1 MPSLASYGGRS
12 KAQNSWTTNF
22 SESSSTRSSR
32 VSGRKPSTI
41 STYSF
46 NEKQDLNGRKRKA
59 GLTLEEITL
68 PRIKNTKTQGNYAS
82 YDIEPLEAGYGMT
95 LGNALRRVLLS
106 SLPGAAVTSIRID
119 GVQHEFQDIPHVME
133 DVTDIV
139 LNVKKLRLRSF
150 SDHPVSMRL
159 EVSGE
164 RVVTAA
170 DIMAPS
176 TVELVNPDLYIAT
189 LDDEDARLEME
200 LVVETGRGYVPA
212 DSKEDQPI
220 GVIPVDAIYTPVQ
233 KVNYTVEHT
242 RVGQMTN
249 YDKIILDIWTDG
261 TILPDEALRQ
271 SADILV
277 RHFTQLANYR
287 ATLAEPEKPPLSSIP
302 IPQKIY
308 DTPIEELDL
317 SVRAYNCLKR
327 SNITKVGQVLSMNEE
342 DLLGVRNFGEK
353 SLTELRERLL
363 LRNFLPNPRTS
374 AVGAD
379 LDGDHEMED

>member
-1 MPSLASYGGRS
+1 L
-12 KAQNSWTTNF
+12 
-22 SESSSTRSSR
+22 
-32 VSGRKPSTI
+32 
-41 STYSF
+41 
-46 NEKQDLNGRKRKA
+46 QDL
-59 GLTLEEITL
+59 IL

-106 SLPGAAVTSIRID
+106 SLPGAAVTSVRID
-119 GVQHEFQDIPHVME
+119 RVQHEFQDIPNVKE

-139 LNVKKLRLRSF
+139 LNIKKLRLRSF

-164 RVVTAA
+164 HEVTAA
-170 DIMAPS
+170 DIAAPS
-176 TVELVNPDLYIAT
+176 TIEIVNPDLYIAT
-189 LDDEDARLEME
+189 LDNENAHLEME
-200 LVVETGRGYVPA
+200 LVVEAGRGYVPA

-249 YDKIILDIWTDG
+249 YDKIVMDIWTDG
-261 TILPDEALRQ
+261 TVTPDEALRQ

-287 ATLAEPEKPPLSSIP
+287 ATLIEPEKPPLSSMP

-353 SLTELRERLL
+353 SLLELRERLL
-363 LRNFLPNPRTS
+363 ARNFLPNARTS

-379 LDGDHEMED
+379 MDGDRELEL

>member
-1 MPSLASYGGRS
+1 ML
-12 KAQNSWTTNF
+12 
-22 SESSSTRSSR
+22 
-32 VSGRKPSTI
+32 
-41 STYSF
+41 
-46 NEKQDLNGRKRKA
+46 
-59 GLTLEEITL
+59 EITL

-119 GVQHEFQDIPHVME
+119 GVQHEFQDVPNVTE
-133 DVTDIV
+133 DVTEIV

-159 EVSGE
+159 EVTGE

-170 DIMAPS
+170 DILAPS
-176 TVELVNPDLYIAT
+176 TVEIVNPDLYIAT
-189 LDDEDARLEME
+189 LDNDDAHLEME
-200 LVVETGRGYVPA
+200 LVVETGKGYVPA

-220 GVIPVDAIYTPVQ
+220 GVIPVDAIYAPVQ

-242 RVGQMTN
+242 RVGQITN
-249 YDKIILDIWTDG
+249 YDKIVLEMWTDG
-261 TILPDEALRQ
+261 TMTPDEALRQ

-287 ATLAEPEKPPLSSIP
+287 AVLIEPEKAPLSSMP
-302 IPQKIY
+302 IPPKIY
-308 DTPIEELDL
+308 ETPIEELDL

-327 SNITKVGQVLSMNEE
+327 SNITKVGQVLSMNED

-353 SLTELRERLL
+353 SLQELREKLL
-363 LRNFLPNPRTS
+363 QRNFLPNPRTS
-374 AVGAD
+374 TVGAD
-379 LDGDHEMED
+379 MDGDHEMEE

>member
-1 MPSLASYGGRS
+1 ML
-12 KAQNSWTTNF
+12 
-22 SESSSTRSSR
+22 
-32 VSGRKPSTI
+32 
-41 STYSF
+41 
-46 NEKQDLNGRKRKA
+46 
-59 GLTLEEITL
+59 EITL

-133 DVTDIV
+133 DVTEIV

-150 SDHPVSMRL
+150 SDHAVSMRL

-176 TVELVNPDLYIAT
+176 TIEIVNPDLYIAT
-189 LDDEDARLEME
+189 LDNENARLDME
-200 LVVETGRGYVPA
+200 LVIENGKGYVPA

-249 YDKIILDIWTDG
+249 FDKIVLDIWTDG
-261 TILPDEALRQ
+261 TITPDEALRQ

-287 ATLAEPEKPPLSSIP
+287 AVLIEPEKPPLSSMP
-302 IPQKIY
+302 IPPKIY
-308 DTPIEELDL
+308 ETPIEELDL

-327 SNITKVGQVLSMNEE
+327 SNITKVGQVLSMNED

-353 SLTELRERLL
+353 SLQELREKLL

-379 LDGDHEMED
+379 MDGDQEMEE

>member
-1 MPSLASYGGRS
+1 M
-12 KAQNSWTTNF
+12 
-22 SESSSTRSSR
+22 
-32 VSGRKPSTI
+32 V
-41 STYSF
+41 
-46 NEKQDLNGRKRKA
+46 EKERQVR
-59 GLTLEEITL
+59 TLLDIAL

-106 SLPGAAVTSIRID
+106 SLPGAAVTSIRIE
-119 GVQHEFQDIPHVME
+119 GVQHEFQDVPGVLE

-139 LNVKKLRLRSF
+139 LNVKKLRLRCY

-159 EVSGE
+159 EVNGE
-164 RVVTAA
+164 RDVTAA
-170 DIMAPS
+170 DIIAPS
-176 TVELVNPDLYIAT
+176 TVEIVNPELHIAT
-189 LDDEDARLEME
+189 LDNENARLDME

-249 YDKIILDIWTDG
+249 FDKIVLEVTTDG
-261 TILPDEALRQ
+261 TITPDEALRQ

-277 RHFTQLANYR
+277 RHFTLLANYR
-287 ATLAEPEKPPLSSIP
+287 AQVAELGDKAPLSSLP

-353 SLTELRERLL
+353 SLQELRDRLL
-363 LRNFLPNPRTS
+363 ARNFLPNPHTT

-379 LDGDHEMED
+379 MDGEHEMEE

>member
-1 MPSLASYGGRS
+1 MLDGQQALY
-12 KAQNSWTTNF
+12 
-22 SESSSTRSSR
+22 
-32 VSGRKPSTI
+32 
-41 STYSF
+41 
-46 NEKQDLNGRKRKA
+46 A
-59 GLTLEEITL
+59 GLAVEKERQVRTLLDITL

-106 SLPGAAVTSIRID
+106 SLPGAAVTSVQIE
-119 GVQHEFQDIPHVME
+119 GVQHEFQDIPNVME

-139 LNVKKLRLRSF
+139 LNIKQLRLRSF

-176 TVELVNPDLYIAT
+176 TVEIVNPDLYIAT
-189 LDDEDARLEME
+189 LDNEDARLEME
-200 LVVETGRGYVPA
+200 LVVETGKGYVPA

-233 KVNYTVEHT
+233 KVNYSVEHT

-249 YDKIILDIWTDG
+249 YDKIVLDIWTDG
-261 TILPDEALRQ
+261 TIPPDEALRQ

-277 RHFTQLANYR
+277 RHFTLLANYR
-287 ATLAEPEKPPLSSIP
+287 AQIPDVEKAPLSSLP
-302 IPQKIY
+302 IPQKIF

-327 SNITKVGQVLSMNEE
+327 SNITKVGQVLSMNED

-353 SLTELRERLL
+353 SLQELREKLL
-363 LRNFLPNPRTS
+363 ARNFLPNPRTS
-374 AVGAD
+374 TIGAD
-379 LDGDHEMED
+379 MDGDRS

>member
-1 MPSLASYGGRS
+1 LADGYNAFAVQGGPLQGAGILGCPAFLS
-12 KAQNSWTTNF
+12 IQDGQTGC
-22 SESSSTRSSR
+22 E
-32 VSGRKPSTI
+32 GKPR
-41 STYSF
+41 
-46 NEKQDLNGRKRKA
+46 NRRKA
-59 GLTLEEITL
+59 GLTLQELIL

-106 SLPGAAVTSIRID
+106 SLPGAAVTSVRID
-119 GVQHEFQDIPHVME
+119 GVQHEFQDIPNVME
-133 DVTDIV
+133 DVTDII
-139 LNVKKLRLRSF
+139 LNIKKLRLRSF

-170 DIMAPS
+170 DIVAPS
-176 TVELVNPDLYIAT
+176 TVEIVNPDLYIAT
-189 LDDEDARLEME
+189 LDNENARLEME

-233 KVNYTVEHT
+233 KVNYAVEHT

-249 YDKIILDIWTDG
+249 YDKIVLDIWTDG
-261 TILPDEALRQ
+261 TIPPDEALRQ

-287 ATLAEPEKPPLSSIP
+287 ATLIEPEKPPLSSMP

-353 SLTELRERLL
+353 SLQELRERLL
-363 LRNFLPNPRTS
+363 ARNFLPNPRTS
-374 AVGAD
+374 TVGAD
-379 LDGDHEMED
+379 MDGDHEMED

>member
-1 MPSLASYGGRS
+1 L
-12 KAQNSWTTNF
+12 
-22 SESSSTRSSR
+22 
-32 VSGRKPSTI
+32 
-41 STYSF
+41 
-46 NEKQDLNGRKRKA
+46 L
-59 GLTLEEITL
+59 EITL

-119 GVQHEFQDIPHVME
+119 GVQHEFQDVPNVTE
-133 DVTDIV
+133 DVTEIV

-159 EVSGE
+159 EVNGE

-170 DIMAPS
+170 DILAPS
-176 TVELVNPDLYIAT
+176 TVEIVNPDLYIAT
-189 LDDEDARLEME
+189 LDNDDARLEME
-200 LVVETGRGYVPA
+200 LVVETGKGYVPA

-233 KVNYTVEHT
+233 KVNYNVEHT
-242 RVGQMTN
+242 RVGQITN
-249 YDKIILDIWTDG
+249 YDKIVLEIWTDG
-261 TILPDEALRQ
+261 TVTPDEALRQ

-287 ATLAEPEKPPLSSIP
+287 AVLIEPEKAPLSSMP
-302 IPQKIY
+302 IPPKIY
-308 DTPIEELDL
+308 ETPIEELDL

-327 SNITKVGQVLSMNEE
+327 SNITKVGQVLSMNED

-353 SLTELRERLL
+353 SLQELREKLL

-374 AVGAD
+374 TVGAD
-379 LDGDHEMED
+379 LDGDHEMEE

>member
-1 MPSLASYGGRS
+1 L
-12 KAQNSWTTNF
+12 Q
-22 SESSSTRSSR
+22 
-32 VSGRKPSTI
+32 
-41 STYSF
+41 
-46 NEKQDLNGRKRKA
+46 
-59 GLTLEEITL
+59 EITL
-68 PRIKNTKTQGNYAS
+68 PRIKNTKTLGNYAS

-106 SLPGAAVTSIRID
+106 SLAGAAVSSVRID
-119 GVQHEFQDIPHVME
+119 GVQHEFQDIPNVME

-164 RVVTAA
+164 QRVVTAA

-176 TVELVNPDLYIAT
+176 TVEIVNPDLYIAT
-189 LDDEDARLEME
+189 LDNENAHFEME

-233 KVNYTVEHT
+233 KANYTVEHT

-249 YDKIILDIWTDG
+249 FDKIVLEISTDG
-261 TILPDEALRQ
+261 TITPDEALRQ

-277 RHFTQLANYR
+277 RHFTQIANYR
-287 ATLAEPEKPPLSSIP
+287 ATLAEPEKPPLSSVP

-353 SLTELRERLL
+353 SLQELRERLL
-363 LRNFLPNPRTS
+363 MRNFLPNPRTS
-374 AVGAD
+374 TVGAD

>member
-1 MPSLASYGGRS
+1 
-12 KAQNSWTTNF
+12 
-22 SESSSTRSSR
+22 
-32 VSGRKPSTI
+32 
-41 STYSF
+41 
-46 NEKQDLNGRKRKA
+46 
-59 GLTLEEITL
+59 
-68 PRIKNTKTQGNYAS
+68 
-82 YDIEPLEAGYGMT
+82 MT

-106 SLPGAAVTSIRID
+106 SLPGAAVTSVRID
-119 GVQHEFQDIPHVME
+119 GVQHEFQDIPNVME

-150 SDHPVSMRL
+150 SDHAVSMRL
-159 EVSGE
+159 EVTGE

-170 DIMAPS
+170 DIVAPS
-176 TVELVNPDLYIAT
+176 TVEIVNPDLYLAT
-189 LDDEDARLEME
+189 LDNENAHLEME
-200 LVVETGRGYVPA
+200 LVVEAGKGYVPA

-249 YDKIILDIWTDG
+249 YDKIVMDIWTDG
-261 TILPDEALRQ
+261 TIAPDEALRQ
-271 SADILV
+271 SSDILV

-287 ATLAEPEKPPLSSIP
+287 AVLIEPEKPPLSSMP

-353 SLTELRERLL
+353 SLLELRERLL
-363 LRNFLPNPRTS
+363 VRNFLPNPRTS
-374 AVGAD
+374 TVGAD
-379 LDGDHEMED
+379 IDGDHEMED

>member
-1 MPSLASYGGRS
+1 ML
-12 KAQNSWTTNF
+12 
-22 SESSSTRSSR
+22 
-32 VSGRKPSTI
+32 
-41 STYSF
+41 
-46 NEKQDLNGRKRKA
+46 
-59 GLTLEEITL
+59 EITL

-119 GVQHEFQDIPHVME
+119 GVQHEFQDIPNVME
-133 DVTDIV
+133 DVTEIV

-150 SDHPVSMRL
+150 SDHAVSMRL
-159 EVSGE
+159 EVSGD
-164 RVVTAA
+164 RVITAA

-176 TVELVNPDLYIAT
+176 TIEIVNPDLYIAT
-189 LDDEDARLEME
+189 LDNENARLDME
-200 LVVETGRGYVPA
+200 LVVETGKGYVPA

-233 KVNYTVEHT
+233 KVNYAVEHT

-249 YDKIILDIWTDG
+249 YDKIVLDIWTDG
-261 TILPDEALRQ
+261 TITPDEALRQ

-277 RHFTQLANYR
+277 RHFTQLATYR
-287 ATLAEPEKPPLSSIP
+287 AVLAEPEKPPLSSMP
-302 IPQKIY
+302 IPAKIY

-327 SNITKVGQVLSMNEE
+327 SNITKVGQVLSMNED

-353 SLTELRERLL
+353 SLQELREKLL

-379 LDGDHEMED
+379 MDGDQEMEE

>member
-1 MPSLASYGGRS
+1 ML
-12 KAQNSWTTNF
+12 
-22 SESSSTRSSR
+22 
-32 VSGRKPSTI
+32 
-41 STYSF
+41 
-46 NEKQDLNGRKRKA
+46 
-59 GLTLEEITL
+59 EITL

-119 GVQHEFQDIPHVME
+119 GVQHEFQDVPNVTE
-133 DVTDIV
+133 DVTEIV

-170 DIMAPS
+170 DILAPS
-176 TVELVNPDLYIAT
+176 TVEIVNPDLYLAT
-189 LDDEDARLEME
+189 LDNDDARLEME
-200 LVVETGRGYVPA
+200 LVVETGKGYVPA

-220 GVIPVDAIYTPVQ
+220 GVIPVDAIYAPVQ

-242 RVGQMTN
+242 RVGQITN
-249 YDKIILDIWTDG
+249 YDKIVLEMWTDG
-261 TILPDEALRQ
+261 TITPDEALRQ

-287 ATLAEPEKPPLSSIP
+287 AVLIEPEKAPLSSMP
-302 IPQKIY
+302 IPPKIY
-308 DTPIEELDL
+308 ETPIEELDL

-327 SNITKVGQVLSMNEE
+327 SNITKVGQVLSMNED

-353 SLTELRERLL
+353 SLQELREKLL
-363 LRNFLPNPRTS
+363 QRNFLPNARTS
-374 AVGAD
+374 TVGAD
-379 LDGDHEMED
+379 MDGDHEMEE

>member
-1 MPSLASYGGRS
+1 ML
-12 KAQNSWTTNF
+12 
-22 SESSSTRSSR
+22 
-32 VSGRKPSTI
+32 
-41 STYSF
+41 
-46 NEKQDLNGRKRKA
+46 
-59 GLTLEEITL
+59 EITL

-119 GVQHEFQDIPHVME
+119 GVQHEFQDVPNVTE
-133 DVTDIV
+133 DVTEIV

-164 RVVTAA
+164 RIVTAA
-170 DIMAPS
+170 DILAPS
-176 TVELVNPDLYIAT
+176 TVEIVNPDLYIAT
-189 LDDEDARLEME
+189 LDNDDARLEME
-200 LVVETGRGYVPA
+200 LVVETGKGYVPA

-233 KVNYTVEHT
+233 KVNYNVEHT
-242 RVGQMTN
+242 RVGQITN
-249 YDKIILDIWTDG
+249 YDKIVLEMWTDG
-261 TILPDEALRQ
+261 TVTPDEALRQ

-287 ATLAEPEKPPLSSIP
+287 AVLIEPEKAPLSSMP
-302 IPQKIY
+302 IPPKIY
-308 DTPIEELDL
+308 ETPIEELDL

-327 SNITKVGQVLSMNEE
+327 SNITKVGQVLSMNED

-353 SLTELRERLL
+353 SLQELREKLL
-363 LRNFLPNPRTS
+363 QRSFLPNPRTS
-374 AVGAD
+374 TIGAD
-379 LDGDHEMED
+379 LDGDHEMEE

>member
-1 MPSLASYGGRS
+1 
-12 KAQNSWTTNF
+12 
-22 SESSSTRSSR
+22 
-32 VSGRKPSTI
+32 
-41 STYSF
+41 
-46 NEKQDLNGRKRKA
+46 
-59 GLTLEEITL
+59 
-68 PRIKNTKTQGNYAS
+68 
-82 YDIEPLEAGYGMT
+82 MT

-119 GVQHEFQDIPHVME
+119 GVQHQFQDIPYVME
-133 DVTDIV
+133 DVTEIV

-150 SDHPVSMRL
+150 SAHAVSMRL
-159 EVSGE
+159 EVIGE

-176 TVELVNPDLYIAT
+176 TIEIVNPDFYIAT
-189 LDDEDARLEME
+189 LDNTNARLDME
-200 LVVETGRGYVPA
+200 LVVETGKGYVPA

-249 YDKIILDIWTDG
+249 YDKIVLDIWTDG
-261 TILPDEALRQ
+261 TIQPDEALRQ

-287 ATLAEPEKPPLSSIP
+287 ATLAEPEKPPLSSMP
-302 IPQKIY
+302 IPQKVY

-353 SLTELRERLL
+353 SLQELRERLL
-363 LRNFLPNPRTS
+363 ARNFLPNPRTS
-374 AVGAD
+374 TVGAD
-379 LDGDHEMED
+379 ADGDHEMEE

>member
-1 MPSLASYGGRS
+1 L
-12 KAQNSWTTNF
+12 
-22 SESSSTRSSR
+22 
-32 VSGRKPSTI
+32 
-41 STYSF
+41 
-46 NEKQDLNGRKRKA
+46 L
-59 GLTLEEITL
+59 EITL

-119 GVQHEFQDIPHVME
+119 GVQHEFQDVPSVME
-133 DVTDIV
+133 DVTEIV

-170 DIMAPS
+170 DILAPS
-176 TVELVNPDLYIAT
+176 TVEIVNPDLYIAT
-189 LDDEDARLEME
+189 LDNNDARLEME
-200 LVVETGRGYVPA
+200 LVVEAGKGYVPA

-233 KVNYTVEHT
+233 KVNYNVEHT
-242 RVGQMTN
+242 RVGQITN
-249 YDKIILDIWTDG
+249 YDKIVLEVWTDG
-261 TILPDEALRQ
+261 TITPDEALRQ

-287 ATLAEPEKPPLSSIP
+287 AVLIEPEKAPLSSIP
-302 IPQKIY
+302 IPPKIY
-308 DTPIEELDL
+308 ETPIEELDL

-327 SNITKVGQVLSMNEE
+327 SNITKVGQVLSMNED

-353 SLTELRERLL
+353 SLQELREKLVQ
-363 LRNFLPNPRTS
+363 RNFLPNPRTS
-374 AVGAD
+374 AIGAD
-379 LDGDHEMED
+379 LDGDHEMEE

>member
-1 MPSLASYGGRS
+1 MLRYVKLLDYQRFWFLIPCLYVSCSCAMNCAESEVSSNDLKRLA
-12 KAQNSWTTNF
+12 
-22 SESSSTRSSR
+22 
-32 VSGRKPSTI
+32 V
-41 STYSF
+41 
-46 NEKQDLNGRKRKA
+46 EKERQVRTLQD
-59 GLTLEEITL
+59 ITL

-106 SLPGAAVTSIRID
+106 SLPGAAVTSIRIE
-119 GVQHEFQDIPHVME
+119 GVQHEFQDIPNVME

-150 SDHPVSMRL
+150 SDHAVSMRV
-159 EVSGE
+159 EASVE
-164 RVVTAA
+164 RELTAA
-170 DIMAPS
+170 DIVAPS
-176 TVELVNPDLYIAT
+176 TVEIVNPELHIAT
-189 LDDEDARLEME
+189 LDGENARLDME
-200 LVVETGRGYVPA
+200 LVIESGRGYVPA

-249 YDKIILDIWTDG
+249 YDKIVLDVWTDG
-261 TILPDEALRQ
+261 TITPDEALRQ

-287 ATLAEPEKPPLSSIP
+287 AVLAEPEKPPLSSMP
-302 IPQKIY
+302 IPPKIY
-308 DTPIEELDL
+308 ETPIEELDL

-327 SNITKVGQVLSMNEE
+327 SNITKVGQVLSMNED

-353 SLTELRERLL
+353 SLQELRERLL
-363 LRNFLPNPRTS
+363 ARNFLPNPRTS
-374 AVGAD
+374 TVGVD
-379 LDGDHEMED
+379 SDGDQEMEE

>member
-1 MPSLASYGGRS
+1 MVEKERQVRTL
-12 KAQNSWTTNF
+12 Q
-22 SESSSTRSSR
+22 ES
-32 VSGRKPSTI
+32 I
-41 STYSF
+41 
-46 NEKQDLNGRKRKA
+46 
-59 GLTLEEITL
+59 TLTL

-106 SLPGAAVTSIRID
+106 SLPGAAVTSVRIE
-119 GVQHEFQDIPHVME
+119 GVQHEFQDIPNVME

-159 EVSGE
+159 EINGDRSNHE
-164 RVVTAA
+164 VTAA

-176 TVELVNPDLYIAT
+176 TVEIVNPELHIAT
-189 LDDEDARLEME
+189 LDNENARLEIE

-249 YDKIILDIWTDG
+249 FDKIVLDITTDG
-261 TILPDEALRQ
+261 TITPDEALRQ

-277 RHFTQLANYR
+277 RHFTQLSNYR
-287 ATLAEPEKPPLSSIP
+287 AIMAEPEKAPLSSLP
-302 IPQKIY
+302 IPPKIY

-353 SLTELRERLL
+353 SLQELRERLL
-363 LRNFLPNPRTS
+363 QRNFLPNPRTS
-374 AVGAD
+374 TIGAD
-379 LDGDHEMED
+379 MDGDHEMED

>member
-1 MPSLASYGGRS
+1 M
-12 KAQNSWTTNF
+12 
-22 SESSSTRSSR
+22 
-32 VSGRKPSTI
+32 V
-41 STYSF
+41 
-46 NEKQDLNGRKRKA
+46 EKERQVG
-59 GLTLEEITL
+59 TLLDIAL
-68 PRIKNTKTQGNYAS
+68 PRIKNTKTLGNYAS

-95 LGNALRRVLLS
+95 LGNAMRRVLLS
-106 SLPGAAVTSIRID
+106 SLPGAAVTSIRIE
-119 GVQHEFQDIPHVME
+119 GVQHEFQDIPNVLE

-139 LNVKKLRLRSF
+139 LNVKKIRLRSF

-159 EVSGE
+159 EVSGARE
-164 RVVTAA
+164 VTAG
-170 DIMAPS
+170 DIVAPS
-176 TVELVNPDLYIAT
+176 TVEIVNPEQHIAT
-189 LDDEDARLEME
+189 LDNENARLDLE

-220 GVIPVDAIYTPVQ
+220 GVIPIDAIYTPVQ

-249 YDKIILDIWTDG
+249 FDKIVLDITTDG
-261 TILPDEALRQ
+261 TITPDEALRQ
-271 SADILV
+271 SADTLV
-277 RHFTQLANYR
+277 RHFSQLANYR
-287 ATLAEPEKPPLSSIP
+287 AIMTEPEKAPLSSLP

-353 SLTELRERLL
+353 SLQELRERLL

-379 LDGDHEMED
+379 MDGHQEMEEDVE